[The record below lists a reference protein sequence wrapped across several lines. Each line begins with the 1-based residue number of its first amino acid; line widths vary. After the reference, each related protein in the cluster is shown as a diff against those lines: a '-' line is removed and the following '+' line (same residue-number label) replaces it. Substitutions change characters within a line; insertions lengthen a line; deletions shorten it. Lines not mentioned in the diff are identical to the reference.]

1 MNWLLHRD
9 TCAAVI
15 RGVSRVTGR
24 FVQELGRLHVSAVT
38 IAVVEMW
45 LLRPRTPSRYLHSYR
60 ALFQQVKVVVVDDPV
75 ARRAASIG
83 TAIRGQR
90 PRATLVDVI
99 VAATA
104 VTLGFTLVTHDT
116 PYFANIPGLTVVD
129 WLVP

>member
-1 MNWLLHRD
+1 MSWILHRD

-15 RGVSRVTGR
+15 RGNTRVSAR
-24 FVQELGRLHVSAVT
+24 FAQELGRLHVSAVT

-45 LLRPRTPSRYLHSYR
+45 LLRARTPTRYLHSYT
-60 ALFQQVKVVVVDDPV
+60 ALFQQVKIVPVDDPV
-75 ARRAASIG
+75 ARRTASIA
-83 TAIRGQR
+83 TAARGQR
-90 PRATLVDVI
+90 LRATLVDFL

-104 VTLGFTLVTHDT
+104 IVHGFTLVTHDT